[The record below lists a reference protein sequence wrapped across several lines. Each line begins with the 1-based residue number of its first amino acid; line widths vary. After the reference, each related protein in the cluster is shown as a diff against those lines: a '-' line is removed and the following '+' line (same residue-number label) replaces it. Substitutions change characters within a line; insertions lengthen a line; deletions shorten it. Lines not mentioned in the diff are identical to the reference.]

1 MNVKILLHLEYI
13 YLEILWKKHV
23 GSDFREENY
32 SFLWFAIVE
41 DFSIELIQSFGY
53 NYNANFESKDT
64 GVLMKHS
71 LKTHVLK
78 HLCPGE

>member
-1 MNVKILLHLEYI
+1 MNVKILYC
-13 YLEILWKKHV
+13 ILNTFIWKFCGKHI

-53 NYNANFESKDT
+53 NLVANFESKDT